1 MVETLFKDKMKS
13 IWFLWSKLGPFRA
26 LPLIASAH
34 TSDIIGSSGNRYIFP
49 VFDNFY
55 SVMRSLITY
64 WSLQKSGAMHG
75 RRKRGQGA
83 YFINPQKFKFKNIND
98 I

>member
-1 MVETLFKDKMKS
+1 MVETLFKDKMKL
-13 IWFLWSKLGPFRA
+13 IWFLLSTA

-55 SVMRSLITY
+55 SVMRSLITN
-64 WSLQKSGAMHG
+64 WSIQKIG
-75 RRKRGQGA
+75 RDA
-83 YFINPQKFKFKNIND
+83 WP
-98 I
+98 